1 MFTSVNAGEYIS
13 FSGSVPVGDK
23 PVVAAEFSFD
33 DGHTWLCRTAP
44 ATHPANSLDWFF
56 TMNADKPG
64 RYRLLMRA
72 IDCAGNTY
80 CSGAPIEFAVIAT
93 TGSDAVPVADSAAI
107 DYGGTAP
114 VANSA
119 VIDYGGAA
127 PVAALLPDDEFPRV
141 MAAFGIRPVGGFS
154 SRLFRSRRL
163 SEMGPSEAAVLNN
176 LRIGTIYDLRKRLE
190 VERFPTSRFLPAQTV
205 TFSEDLQNAP
215 HRTSAEWETWH
226 IGEYGAPGE
235 RMERIYRTMA
245 AHGEYFALVIRRI
258 AAEGRSAPPDAI
270 GDARGHAPLRTSG
283 AVRDGVLLHCTNGK
297 DRTGVLVAQLLRVA
311 GADMDT
317 VMADYLATNECNRK
331 INEADLAVL
340 VHGIDEEEQAVVRSL
355 FEAREE
361 YLMAFFS
368 EIDNLYGGFEA
379 YQRDILRI
387 DHRTCA
393 QLASMMG
400 I

>member
-1 MFTSVNAGEYIS
+1 
-13 FSGSVPVGDK
+13 
-23 PVVAAEFSFD
+23 
-33 DGHTWLCRTAP
+33 
-44 ATHPANSLDWFF
+44 
-56 TMNADKPG
+56 
-64 RYRLLMRA
+64 
-72 IDCAGNTY
+72 
-80 CSGAPIEFAVIAT
+80 
-93 TGSDAVPVADSAAI
+93 
-107 DYGGTAP
+107 
-114 VANSA
+114 
-119 VIDYGGAA
+119 
-127 PVAALLPDDEFPRV
+127 

-283 AVRDGVLLHCTNGK
+283 AVRDGVLLRATNEVRVGVSLRATDEVRDGVLLHCTNGK